1 MSKNKTIRVT
11 THFPKVI
18 SIILIILLTLIS
30 ILTLLIMIVDFMGLA
45 KIKIAE

>member
-1 MSKNKTIRVT
+1 MSKKTIRVT

-18 SIILIILLTLIS
+18 SIVLIILLSLIS
-30 ILTLLIMIVDFMGLA
+30 ILTLLILIVDFLGLV